1 MPPGFKDHQ
10 KGRRQ
15 EKRRRGK
22 FEPPKTKE
30 TSRMATITCG
40 NCKVQGHRY
49 TNCSQPLR
57 PDLAIRKNSHKILY
71 FSD

>member
-10 KGRRQ
+10 KGRRH
-15 EKRRRGK
+15 ENRRRGK
-22 FEPPKTKE
+22 FEPPKPKE

-40 NCKVQGHRY
+40 NCKVQGHIY

-57 PDLAIRKNSHKILY
+57 PDLAIRKNSHKVLY